1 MTGTQLAAL
10 IRYKTKTN
18 STTFT
23 DADMLPLVNIFK
35 DEIASMIVERNA
47 GYFLVP
53 TTFDLVASSTSRE
66 YAFPDDHLNRMHK
79 LEIKFSSTSARFPS
93 TYIKDY
99 RGSETE
105 SEIVKVFTNDEGG
118 FAHTIRRRALLILSG
133 TISAVT
139 GGGRLWYHA
148 YPANLANLTGNTD
161 MSIDPST
168 TTFGF
173 PRQFHELLA
182 RRVSIEYK
190 GAKPKPLPLNKK
202 ELDYEKDLKIQLDA
216 IAHIDNSGEILGDE
230 LSSQDTGNNGFNY

>member
-1 MTGTQLAAL
+1 MTGTALAAL

-23 DADMLPLVNIFK
+23 DTDMLPLVNTFK
-35 DEIASMIVERNA
+35 DEISSMIVERNA

-53 TTFDLVASSTSRE
+53 TDFDLVASSTSRE
-66 YAFPDDHLNRMHK
+66 YAFPDDLLNRMHK
-79 LEIKFSSTSARFPS
+79 LEIKFTSTSSRFPS

-105 SEIVKVFTNDEGG
+105 SEIVKWYTNEEGG
-118 FAHTIRRRALLILSG
+118 FAHTIRRRAVLILSG
-133 TISAVT
+133 TIIAVT
-139 GGGRLWYHA
+139 LGGRLWYHA
-148 YPANLANLTGNTD
+148 YPVTLANLTGVTD
-161 MSIDPST
+161 LAVDPTT

-190 GAKPKPLPLNKK
+190 SSKAKPLPLSRHEMN
-202 ELDYEKDLKIQLDA
+202 YEGDLKIQLDA
-216 IAHIDNSGEILGDE
+216 IAHVDNSGEIIGDE
-230 LSSQDTGNNGFNY
+230 LSSEDTGNNGFNF